1 MPDEGI
7 QTKVSVL
14 GDKEYKAALS
24 DITRQLTVLN
34 TDMTASQSAFAG
46 QADSMEAV
54 RSKLQSLQAI
64 YAAHQQKVELIAA
77 QLEKA
82 KQEYGENSKQADNLK
97 IALNRATTAMNKVGS
112 EISTT
117 ENALN
122 NMQSASETAE
132 GSMGDLTAQTEEQT
146 NASGELAD
154 AADKAGDAV
163 KGEGSEADDAEKKN
177 SKLKEAFQS
186 AGSAAGGA
194 LVAGCKAA
202 AAAMAAMGAAA
213 AAALKASFDMA
224 KDAGTYAD
232 DVATLSAQTG
242 VSTQRLQEWSY
253 ASNFI
258 DTSVERVSDSMKDLS
273 KHMAEGFADSSG
285 AAYQNFVQLGV
296 SIKDF
301 DGNMRGTEDVFWD
314 AIDALHNME
323 AGAERDALAMQLFGD
338 SARELN
344 PLIEAGSAAWREMGK
359 EAQAMGTVFSDE
371 NIAKMGAFD
380 DSMQRFNATGAAL
393 KNSIGLVMIPAF
405 QPLIET
411 ATSAMGQ
418 VAVALQDGLEPD
430 ELPGILNG
438 LLNMVSGALDDVAGL
453 IEDAL
458 PIVSAAVTQVVGAL
472 AERLPGLLT
481 KLLPAAMQ
489 LLNSVV
495 SAITANIGPITALAS
510 TLVQSLASLLSENAG
525 ALAGSALTLM
535 DGLLDGILDV
545 LPELLSAGITIVVK
559 LAAGLIKGIPKLV
572 AKLPEIVQAIWSGL
586 TSTDWGQVGS
596 DIRKA
601 CWMGWRASAGLF
613 LTCWAF
619 RQTADWRAH
628 GRAFPGASRMPSRAF

>member
-7 QTKVSVL
+7 QTRVSVL

-46 QADSMEAV
+46 QADSMEAM

-117 ENALN
+117 EGALN
-122 NMQSASETAE
+122 DMQSASETAE
-132 GSMGDLTAQTEEQT
+132 GSMGDLTAQTEAQA

-163 KGEGSEADDAEKKN
+163 KGEGGEADDAEKKN
-177 SKLKEAFQS
+177 SKLKEALQS

-224 KDAGTYAD
+224 KGAGTYAD
-232 DVATLSAQTG
+232 DVATLSVQTG

-481 KLLPAAMQ
+481 KAAARCHAAAEQ
-489 LLNSVV
+489 RGERHHRQHR
-495 SAITANIGPITALAS
+495 ANYGTGFH
-510 TLVQSLASLLSENAG
+510 AG
-525 ALAGSALTLM
+525 AEPCQPTERERGSACRQRADADGWAAGRYSGRAAGAAERGHHHRGEAGS
-535 DGLLDGILDV
+535 G
-545 LPELLSAGITIVVK
+545 
-559 LAAGLIKGIPKLV
+559 
-572 AKLPEIVQAIWSGL
+572 
-586 TSTDWGQVGS
+586 
-596 DIRKA
+596 
-601 CWMGWRASAGLF
+601 
-613 LTCWAF
+613 
-619 RQTADWRAH
+619 AD
-628 GRAFPGASRMPSRAF
+628 

>member
-7 QTKVSVL
+7 QTRVSVL

-46 QADSMEAV
+46 QADSMEAM

-117 ENALN
+117 EGALN
-122 NMQSASETAE
+122 DMQSASETAE
-132 GSMGDLTAQTEEQT
+132 GSMGDLSAQTEEQAK
-146 NASGELAD
+146 ASGELAD

-177 SKLKEAFQS
+177 SKLKEALQS

-224 KDAGTYAD
+224 KGAGTYAD
-232 DVATLSAQTG
+232 DVATLSVQTG
-242 VSTQRLQEWSY
+242 VSTQQLQEWSY

-380 DSMQRFNATGAAL
+380 DSMQRFNATGTAL

-453 IEDAL
+453 IEEAL

-510 TLVQSLASLLSENAG
+510 TLVQSLASLLSENAERIG
-525 ALAGSALTLM
+525 RQRADA
-535 DGLLDGILDV
+535 DGR
-545 LPELLSAGITIVVK
+545 
-559 LAAGLIKGIPKLV
+559 AAGRY
-572 AKLPEIVQAIWSGL
+572 S
-586 TSTDWGQVGS
+586 
-596 DIRKA
+596 
-601 CWMGWRASAGLF
+601 
-613 LTCWAF
+613 
-619 RQTADWRAH
+619 
-628 GRAFPGASRMPSRAF
+628 GRAAGAAERGHHHRGEAGGGAD

>member
-132 GSMGDLTAQTEEQT
+132 GSMGDLTAQTEEQA

-177 SKLKEAFQS
+177 SKLKEALQS

-224 KDAGTYAD
+224 KGAGTYAD
-232 DVATLSAQTG
+232 DVATLSVQTG

-380 DSMQRFNATGAAL
+380 DSMQRFSATGTAL

-453 IEDAL
+453 IEEAL
-458 PIVSAAVTQVVGAL
+458 PIVSAAVTQVAGAL

-510 TLVQSLASLLSENAG
+510 SLVQSLARERGRIGRQRADADGWAAGRHFGRTAG
-525 ALAGSALTLM
+525 AAERGHHHRGEAG
-535 DGLLDGILDV
+535 GG
-545 LPELLSAGITIVVK
+545 
-559 LAAGLIKGIPKLV
+559 
-572 AKLPEIVQAIWSGL
+572 
-586 TSTDWGQVGS
+586 
-596 DIRKA
+596 
-601 CWMGWRASAGLF
+601 
-613 LTCWAF
+613 
-619 RQTADWRAH
+619 AD
-628 GRAFPGASRMPSRAF
+628 